1 MLCNWCS
8 FVYYNDGSSSQWVL
22 SSPAGSGGA
31 TSVSVAET
39 APSTAEVGDMWFDPS
54 VLKTFV
60 YFNDGDGPQWVQSN
74 PGMAAS
80 GGVSISLTSP
90 TNPRIGDL
98 WMDPDVLKT
107 FVYYNDGDS
116 SQWIRLLPQ

>member
-1 MLCNWCS
+1 
-8 FVYYNDGSSSQWVL
+8 
-22 SSPAGSGGA
+22 
-31 TSVSVAET
+31 
-39 APSTAEVGDMWFDPS
+39 MWFDPS

-74 PGMAAS
+74 PGVAAS